1 MEIVRPHHRGMRRSS
16 AFVLALGLT
25 VVLGLAACT
34 GAGPDAAGDP
44 STASTPSAT
53 PPPADVLAGVTVA
66 IAQSRSDW
74 ADRVVQLT
82 VTNGGAGPVDIVA
95 AALTSDLFDG
105 PAVPD
110 QGRPVPAGTSRS
122 LSVPLGAP
130 RCEGGEPSTAAPTV
144 TLTLADATGRGST
157 VDLSADD
164 PRGHLTRI
172 HREDCAAAAVAAGA
186 ELSVADALVVHE
198 VAGELLGSV
207 DLTLTPR
214 PGGPAVAVTEV
225 SGTVLLAPLTGATW
239 PTQEL
244 TTAPPGATT
253 SPAPGEP
260 GAVTTALTFR
270 PGRCDAHAVAE
281 DERGT
286 FLGVHTT
293 VDGVAQPVFYLA
305 VTTEVRGQIHDYIGQ
320 ACGWPAG

>member
-1 MEIVRPHHRGMRRSS
+1 MRRPSVC
-16 AFVLALGLT
+16 VLVLGLA
-25 VVLGLAACT
+25 VGLGLAACT
-34 GAGPDAAGDP
+34 GAGPDAAGDGSP
-44 STASTPSAT
+44 TPSVT
-53 PPPADVLAGVTVA
+53 PLPADVLAGVTVA

-82 VTNGGAGPVDIVA
+82 VTNHGAGPVDIVA
-95 AALTSDLFDG
+95 AALTSGLFDG

-110 QGRPVPAGTSRS
+110 QGRPVPVGTSRS

-130 RCEGGEPSTAAPTV
+130 RCGDDEGAEPAAAATV
-144 TLTLADATGRGST
+144 TLTLTDSAGRSST
-157 VDLSADD
+157 VDLPGDD

-172 HREDCAAAAVAAGA
+172 HGEDCAAAAVAAGA
-186 ELSVADALVVHE
+186 ELSVADALVVQE
-198 VAGELLGSV
+198 VAGELLGSL

-214 PGGPAVAVTEV
+214 PGGPVVAVTGV
-225 SGTVLLAPLTGATW
+225 DGTVLLAPLTGAAWST
-239 PTQEL
+239 PEL
-244 TTAPPGATT
+244 TTAPPTGTPAPAPDRPGTITT
-253 SPAPGEP
+253 S
-260 GAVTTALTFR
+260 LTFR
-270 PGRCDAHAVAE
+270 PARCDAHAVAE
-281 DERGT
+281 DKRGT